1 MPEVTLAAADPHE
14 LEPRLE
20 ERGGGLADHD
30 ALGFGEVRQCRER
43 RERPLLVPEV
53 DPKGAMDLAH
63 HRLPGVHRDLDRGSR
78 RVAAPGPLCC
88 LLDRHRG
95 QRRASRRVLDRVQ
108 TERRHDRRRTHFL
121 DLPPKTLDLF
131 GADRQ
136 GPTDEE

>member
-1 MPEVTLAAADPHE
+1 MSEVTLAAAHPHE

-30 ALGFGEVRQCRER
+30 ARGFGEVRQRRER

-53 DPKGAMDLAH
+53 DPKGPADLAD
-63 HRLPGVHRDLDRGSR
+63 HRLPGVDRNLDGGSR
-78 RVAAPGPLCC
+78 RVGAPGSLRC

-95 QRRASRRVLDRVQ
+95 QRGAGRRVLDRVQ

-121 DLPPKTLDLF
+121 DLPPKALDLF

-136 GPTDEE
+136 GPADEE